1 MADQGKL
8 ANLLKVYGLEE
19 HEAPDS
25 DQDWKQR
32 YRSELN

>member
-1 MADQGKL
+1 MMADQGKL

-25 DQDWKQR
+25 DQD
-32 YRSELN
+32 